1 MSLDDDI
8 LRMYIDEIYD
18 VFDVSR
24 SGTLD
29 AKELYNFMNH
39 LYASLN

>member
-8 LRMYIDEIYD
+8 LRMYIDEIYQVYD
-18 VFDVSR
+18 YDR

-29 AKELYNFMNH
+29 TR
-39 LYASLN
+39 